1 MSAFRF
7 YLDLRCPFCF
17 VQSRRLSNR
26 KAELPTGLL
35 IRPQTVRHERP
46 LPQPARPPTQEEQD
60 NLTDY
65 FDRIARVEDPADRV
79 RLRVPP
85 VWPNTGPA
93 SLAIAATLRHSPDLA
108 FGFAQRL
115 MEALWLDGRDVSS
128 SMVIN
133 LVARDA
139 GIKKLAPTATDE
151 ETLHAWTDEWNAR
164 PASWRTPVLQSPRG
178 GVMVGL
184 DTVHR
189 LDAFLRAGVLRS
201 TDGDAC

>member
-1 MSAFRF
+1 VSAFRF

-17 VQSRRLSNR
+17 VQSRRLSHR
-26 KAELPTGLL
+26 KAELL
-35 IRPQTVRHERP
+35 IVPQTVRHERP

-65 FDRIARVEDPADRV
+65 FDRIARVEEPADRV

-85 VWPNTGPA
+85 VWPHTEPA
-93 SLAIAATLRHSPDLA
+93 SLAIAATLRHRPDLA

-133 LVARDA
+133 LVASDA
-139 GIKKLAPTATDE
+139 GIKKLAPTAADE
-151 ETLHAWTDEWNAR
+151 ETLHTWTAEWNAR

-178 GVMVGL
+178 GVVVGL
-184 DTVHR
+184 DTVQR
-189 LDAFLRAGVLRS
+189 LDAFLCAGVLRS